1 MTAFRLKRKESEKK
15 GIRRAGEALTAE
27 QRTHLDGL
35 IDRRRNELQKQAFAY
50 GQRLF
55 AEKPKRLV
63 RRLERYW
70 NAAAL

>member
-1 MTAFRLKRKESEKK
+1 V
-15 GIRRAGEALTAE
+15 GEALTAE

-55 AEKPKRLV
+55 AEKPKRFV